1 MTIDARATREY
12 LSPDR
17 LAIFSVV
24 FEAILYGFSLFMFAV
39 TVYVLLR
46 GRKLKKANTPFVVVA
61 CLLFVLSTIHIS
73 IDLDRLYL
81 GFIVYRDR
89 FPGGP
94 EAWFADPHQALWVF
108 KMSAYGMQTLLG
120 DGVVVYRCYRVW
132 NSVWAAVIPMLLW
145 LYVLVTVVGTT
156 YLSSQRSTTSISA
169 GILGRWINAFLV
181 ATWTCNLTGTAILAF
196 KLWQVE
202 RNIRRHR
209 LTAGVTSSVL
219 AVVLDAGALYSLA
232 LVVII
237 IFRIVKFYAGSAVV
251 DILAPL
257 ISICFNLI
265 FLRIGLQKEAERAGR
280 YQSDQD
286 SQTSAVSQVLP
297 RISFARQGGGTGGG
311 TDVSMEDGN
320 SVVISRDR
328 DSNEGDF

>member
-1 MTIDARATREY
+1 MPIAARAPRRY

-17 LAIFSVV
+17 LAIFSIV

-46 GRKLKKANTPFVVVA
+46 GPKLKKANAPFVGVA

-94 EAWFADPHQALWVF
+94 KVWFADPHQALWVF

-196 KLWQVE
+196 KLWRVE

-219 AVVLDAGALYSLA
+219 AVVLDALYSLA

-237 IFRIVKFYAGSAVV
+237 IFRIVKFYAGSVVV
-251 DILAPL
+251 DMLAPL

-286 SQTSAVSQVLP
+286 SQTSVSVMP

-311 TDVSMEDGN
+311 DVSTTEDGN
-320 SVVISRDR
+320 SVVVSRDR
-328 DSNEGDF
+328 GSDEGDSGIV